1 MCLFEKFW
9 QKRLSITNL
18 WSHKGRPKK
27 PAFPPFRCQIF
38 TISNFPRLNVDV
50 FYKRPLAKN
59 FFQTF
64 YLLIVHLSPKIKVK
78 SPKLKT
84 FRIVARKFSRRGGGV
99 WNFLYGTEN
108 LGEEVSDFFL
118 KKPRANWRN
127 FLIPTG
133 FDPPPGYSP
142 SLWVSTKFLFDY
154 SHIKF
159 PFCLI
164 HTQYLSP
171 FVLLHFSTS
180 SDVTGAEW

>member
-84 FRIVARKFSRRGGGV
+84 FRIVARKFSRRGGGGLKFFV
-99 WNFLYGTEN
+99 WNGKFRRG
-108 LGEEVSDFFL
+108 GCGFFSQKTPSKL
-118 KKPRANWRN
+118 KKFSHPNW
-127 FLIPTG
+127 IW
-133 FDPPPGYSP
+133 PPPRILP
-142 SLWVSTKFLFDY
+142 LSLSFHKIPFWLFSHKISLLFNSHPIFVSLC
-154 SHIKF
+154 SA
-159 PFCLI
+159 PL
-164 HTQYLSP
+164 
-171 FVLLHFSTS
+171 
-180 SDVTGAEW
+180 